1 MWCSETHIYK
11 GNKHWFRSKQIK
23 CVLAVA
29 DTGLSPSF
37 VINEALWRL
46 FINIIIFL
54 RSLLACCSPHW
65 WIWQQQSPC
74 ESAQECPA
82 GHTVFVF
89 PVPMLLIPLHI
100 WELLALKT
108 RRMHI
113 LIKKKSCALH
123 LAFHRPLFLI
133 ITTLQYFFYFRK
145 LLDAQNFSSVQ
156 SVYKNSSYFWAW
168 KPNIDTKKLKL
179 HFCHLINHEPVGS
192 PIESMH

>member
-1 MWCSETHIYK
+1 MLILGCL
-11 GNKHWFRSKQIK
+11 Q
-23 CVLAVA
+23 VLWLMKPC
-29 DTGLSPSF
+29 GGFLLISSF
-37 VINEALWRL
+37 
-46 FINIIIFL
+46 
-54 RSLLACCSPHW
+54 SLEVSLPAAPLTDGSGSSNPRV
-65 WIWQQQSPC
+65 SL
-74 ESAQECPA
+74 SAQECPA

-108 RRMHI
+108 HRMHI

-133 ITTLQYFFYFRK
+133 ITTLQWFFYLRK
-145 LLDAQNFSSVQ
+145 LLDTLNFSSVQ

-179 HFCHLINHEPVGS
+179 HFCHLINHEPAGS
-192 PIESMH
+192 LIESMH